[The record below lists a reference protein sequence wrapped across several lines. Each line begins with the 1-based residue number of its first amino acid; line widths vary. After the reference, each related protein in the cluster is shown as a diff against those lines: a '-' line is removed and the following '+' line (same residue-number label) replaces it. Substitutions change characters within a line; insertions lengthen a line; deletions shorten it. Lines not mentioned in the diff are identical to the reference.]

1 MVLAW
6 LWSVRRFVSATMAPA
21 GLNWKEGKLWRDSL
35 KKKPNKKIQ
44 NISLVHNVNRKDICA
59 KELGLWEME
68 VKNTCLPFFMCQPHN
83 SLTSSNAAFW
93 KEDQIWAKLLN
104 FCELRAQLTPMR
116 GVQMRQAQA
125 TVTKACGAQQQLEIL
140 PEKYKYL
147 EGQSGLSFTPHH
159 WTVAEA
165 AHSDLIL
172 SPVVLAR
179 LKLDRHTGWEID

>member
-1 MVLAW
+1 
-6 LWSVRRFVSATMAPA
+6 MAPA

-68 VKNTCLPFFMCQPHN
+68 VKNTCLPFFMCQTHN

-104 FCELRAQLTPMR
+104 FCELQAQLTPMR
-116 GVQMRQAQA
+116 GVQMRQARA

-147 EGQSGLSFTPHH
+147 EGQSGLSFTPHR

-179 LKLDRHTGWEID
+179 LKLDRQTGWEID